1 MLLLITDIVLIYFYQ
16 LGAKLSM
23 KYQCKQLLLSM
34 TLLWQVLLFAGC
46 DSDSTTES
54 PQQPVQ
60 QVPVQQVT
68 TPTVPVPFR
77 NQDSHERYDEIGK
90 LGTHPISI
98 PAGVTRGAVIYR
110 SNPSKFADRKIK
122 TQYTPPPISYTFPI
136 KSFRFRYRI
145 RDGDVY
151 TTSGQTEQDYYR
163 DNKTS
168 IPSDRPIPPWAD
180 VIVYDQYNDAV
191 PLNFN
196 STIQDDFRVSKKVTN
211 IDYIQQAQP
220 LYGLT
225 VYLANN
231 GIDPET
237 GEPWKSNTV
246 TPDRMI
252 NKDKAG
258 NIKTYIQR
266 EFTQQTNFCRHRF
279 YNDEWHIQIWII
291 YNCTYL
297 PQWRKIEGNIIKILN
312 SWRVT
317 QKGKLLSK
325 QIGKA

>member
-1 MLLLITDIVLIYFYQ
+1 MLLLITDIVLIYFYHI
-16 LGAKLSM
+16 GAKLSM

-34 TLLWQVLLFAGC
+34 TLLWQILLFAGC

-90 LGTHPISI
+90 LGTHSISI
-98 PAGVTRGAVIYR
+98 PAGVTTDWMSYL

-122 TQYTPPPISYTFPI
+122 IQYTPPPKSYTLPI

-145 RDGDVY
+145 SDGDVY
-151 TTSGQTEQDYYR
+151 TTSRQTEQDYYR

-168 IPSDRPIPPWAD
+168 STSEIPIPNWAD
-180 VIVYDQYNDAV
+180 VIVYGQYDDAV

-196 STIQDDFRVSKKVTN
+196 SIIQDDFRVSKKVAN

>member
-16 LGAKLSM
+16 IGAKLSM

-90 LGTHPISI
+90 LGTHSISI
-98 PAGVTRGAVIYR
+98 PAGVTTDWMSYL

-122 TQYTPPPISYTFPI
+122 IQYTPPPKSYTLPI

-145 RDGDVY
+145 SDGDVY
-151 TTSGQTEQDYYR
+151 TTSRQTEQDYYR

-168 IPSDRPIPPWAD
+168 SSSDRPIPPWAE
-180 VIVYDQYNDAV
+180 VIVYGQYDDAV

-237 GEPWKSNTV
+237 GKPWKSNTV

-266 EFTQQTNFCRHRF
+266 EFTQQTNSCRHRF

>member
-16 LGAKLSM
+16 IGAKLSM

-34 TLLWQVLLFAGC
+34 TLLWQILLFAGC

-90 LGTHPISI
+90 LGTHSISI
-98 PAGVTRGAVIYR
+98 PAGVTDGAVIYR

-136 KSFRFRYRI
+136 KSFRFQYRI
-145 RDGDVY
+145 SDGDVY

>member
-1 MLLLITDIVLIYFYQ
+1 MHLLITDIVLIYFYQ
-16 LGAKLSM
+16 IGAKLSM

-34 TLLWQVLLFAGC
+34 TLLWQILLFAGC

-90 LGTHPISI
+90 LGTHSISI
-98 PAGVTRGAVIYR
+98 PAGVTTDWMSYLP
-110 SNPSKFADRKIK
+110 NPSKFADRKIK
-122 TQYTPPPISYTFPI
+122 IQYTPPPKSYTLPI

-145 RDGDVY
+145 SDGDVY
-151 TTSGQTEQDYYR
+151 TTSRQTEQDYYR

-168 IPSDRPIPPWAD
+168 SSSDRPIPPWAE
-180 VIVYDQYNDAV
+180 VIVYGQYDDAV

-237 GEPWKSNTV
+237 GKPWKSNTI

-266 EFTQQTNFCRHRF
+266 EFTQQTNSCRHRF

>member
-1 MLLLITDIVLIYFYQ
+1 MLLLITDIALIYFYQ
-16 LGAKLSM
+16 IGAKLSM

-34 TLLWQVLLFAGC
+34 TLLWQILLFADC

-90 LGTHPISI
+90 LGTHSISI
-98 PAGVTRGAVIYR
+98 PAGVTTDWMSYL

-122 TQYTPPPISYTFPI
+122 IQYTPPPKSYTLPI

-145 RDGDVY
+145 SDGDVY
-151 TTSGQTEQDYYR
+151 TTSRQTEQDYYR

-168 IPSDRPIPPWAD
+168 SSSDRPIPPWAE
-180 VIVYDQYNDAV
+180 VIVYGQYDDAV

-237 GEPWKSNTV
+237 GQPWKSNTV

-266 EFTQQTNFCRHRF
+266 EFTQQTNSCRHRF

>member
-16 LGAKLSM
+16 IGAKLSM

-34 TLLWQVLLFAGC
+34 TLLWQILLFAGC

-90 LGTHPISI
+90 LGTHSISI
-98 PAGVTRGAVIYR
+98 PAGVTTDWMSYLP
-110 SNPSKFADRKIK
+110 NPSKFADRKIK
-122 TQYTPPPISYTFPI
+122 IQYTPPPKSYTLPI

-145 RDGDVY
+145 SDGDVY
-151 TTSGQTEQDYYR
+151 TTSRQTEQDYYR

-168 IPSDRPIPPWAD
+168 SSSDRPIPPWAE
-180 VIVYDQYNDAV
+180 VIVYGQYDDAV

-237 GEPWKSNTV
+237 GKPWKSNTV

-266 EFTQQTNFCRHRF
+266 EFTQQTNSCRHRF

>member
-1 MLLLITDIVLIYFYQ
+1 M
-16 LGAKLSM
+16 
-23 KYQCKQLLLSM
+23 
-34 TLLWQVLLFAGC
+34 
-46 DSDSTTES
+46 
-54 PQQPVQ
+54 
-60 QVPVQQVT
+60 
-68 TPTVPVPFR
+68 
-77 NQDSHERYDEIGK
+77 IGK
-90 LGTHPISI
+90 LGTHSISI
-98 PAGVTRGAVIYR
+98 SAGVTIFSVHYL

-122 TQYTPPPISYTFPI
+122 TKYNPQPNSYTFPI
-136 KSFRFRYRI
+136 KSFHFRYRI
-145 RDGDVY
+145 SDGDVY
-151 TTSGQTEQDYYR
+151 TSSRQTEQDYYR

-168 IPSDRPIPPWAD
+168 SSSDRPIPPWAE
-180 VIVYDQYNDAV
+180 VIVFGQYDDAV

-237 GEPWKSNTV
+237 CKPWESNMV

-266 EFTQQTNFCRHRF
+266 EFSQQTNFYRLRF
-279 YNDEWHIQIWII
+279 YNDDWHIQIWII

-297 PQWRKIEGNIIKILN
+297 PQWQEIEGNIIKILN